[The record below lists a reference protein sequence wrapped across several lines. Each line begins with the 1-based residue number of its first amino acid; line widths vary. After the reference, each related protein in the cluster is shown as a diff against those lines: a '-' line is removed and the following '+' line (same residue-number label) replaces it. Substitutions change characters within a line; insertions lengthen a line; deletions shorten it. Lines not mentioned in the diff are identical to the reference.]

1 MPNLSRAGI
10 AATPCGG
17 ADDSP
22 VSPGPAREKTGKVAL
37 PVPLSLII
45 CVILAALSL
54 SCRQDSPSPPRPKLV
69 VLIVVDQLRADL
81 LDRYDTILKGGF
93 RRLRDE
99 GYRFSRATVDH
110 AVTLTAP
117 GLVTL
122 ATGTHPSRHGIVDAF
137 FYEGPSGSRRLV
149 AALADESEPIFEG
162 RGEPGVSPR
171 RILERTLPEWLAA
184 SDPAA
189 RVVVLGSGETS
200 AAYLAGAF
208 RGDVFW
214 YSPAAGG
221 YVTSAYYR
229 KEAPQYLKSFQR
241 EKLPRLQEESNPWVE
256 QVPDEGKAMAFPD
269 MMSFEADGIHV
280 VFPHRMESES
290 APEGA
295 AGGAGLGGWLART
308 PDLDKA
314 TLQLAGGAVEALGM
328 GKREGTDLLLL
339 ELSQVEAIGRR
350 FGPFSLEQLDGL
362 LKLDRELGSFLSL
375 LERQA
380 GGGGVLVAL
389 TSSHGVAN
397 VPEHE
402 RERGRAGRRLS
413 VEQAR
418 AALDAMHRAAPGPG
432 AARPSRDEQEA
443 LGRLDFIA
451 EAMTPEILTG
461 GETCDEFTS
470 LYRNS
475 YRADRVPAFPF
486 SAMAEEGVGSE
497 GIVVRLTRETLVG
510 SDAAAGGSPY
520 EYDRWVPLIFWGA
533 GIPRGMSDQRV
544 RTVDLAPTLG
554 WLAGVPVPP
563 GRDGRPLREV
573 LSGIPAVR

>member
-1 MPNLSRAGI
+1 M
-10 AATPCGG
+10 
-17 ADDSP
+17 
-22 VSPGPAREKTGKVAL
+22 
-37 PVPLSLII
+37 
-45 CVILAALSL
+45 
-54 SCRQDSPSPPRPKLV
+54 
-69 VLIVVDQLRADL
+69 VLIVVDQLRGDL
-81 LDRYDTILKGGF
+81 LNRYDTILKGGF

-122 ATGTHPSRHGIVDAF
+122 ATGTHPSRHGIVDAS
-137 FYEGPSGSRRLV
+137 FYEGPPGARRLV
-149 AALADESEPIFEG
+149 AALAGDSGPIVGG

-189 RVVVLGSGETS
+189 RVVVLGSGEAS

-214 YSPAAGG
+214 YSPIAGG

-229 KEAPQYLKSFQR
+229 KEAPEWLNTFQR
-241 EKLPRLQEESNPWVE
+241 DKLPRLQEDSNPWVE
-256 QVPDEGKAMAFPD
+256 QVPEEGKAMAFPD
-269 MMSFEADGIHV
+269 LMSFEADGIHV
-280 VFPHRMESES
+280 VFPHRMESEA
-290 APEGA
+290 APEGD
-295 AGGAGLGGWLART
+295 GGAGLGGWLART

-314 TLQLAGGAVEALGM
+314 TLQLAGEAIEALGM

-362 LKLDRELGSFLSL
+362 LKLDRELGSFLSR

-380 GGGGVLVAL
+380 GGGRVLVAL

-418 AALDAMHRAAPGPG
+418 AALDPVRHAAAGPG
-432 AARPSRDEQEA
+432 GTPSLAEQQAAR

-451 EAMTPEILTG
+451 EAMTPGILTSG
-461 GETCDEFTS
+461 GSCDEFTA

-475 YRADRVPAFPF
+475 YRADRVPVFPF
-486 SAMAEEGVGSE
+486 GALGAEAPATE
-497 GIVVRLTRETLVG
+497 GIVARLTRETLIG

-533 GIPRGMSDQRV
+533 GVPRGMSDQRA

-563 GRDGRPLREV
+563 GRDGRPLREA
-573 LSGIPAVR
+573 LSSAAAR